1 MNKAGQD
8 VIVKSSDN
16 NPAQGWKVK
25 KGFMMDITKGTTS
38 AQPVTLAATS
48 TDGKTPLAVN
58 GTTEMHITPHAAK
71 GNTKDVVVLGT
82 QRELVMVYL
91 VCVLRSALLEEL
103 IYFHCVNLLPLLMV
117 FTLLSILHA
126 KLETLHL
133 KTFQRPHGNT
143 LLSGLIADH
152 YTRL

>member
-8 VIVKSSDN
+8 VVVKSSDN
-16 NPAQGWKVK
+16 NPAEGWKVK

-48 TDGKTPLAVN
+48 TDGKTPLAMN
-58 GTTEMHITPHAAK
+58 GTTEMQITPHATK

-82 QRELVMVYL
+82 QRELDGVL
-91 VCVLRSALLEEL
+91 CLRSTVYSLRGADIFSLCKLASTSYDL
-103 IYFHCVNLLPLLMV
+103 HPF
-117 FTLLSILHA
+117 SILHV
-126 KLETLHL
+126 KLGTFHL
-133 KTFQRPHGNT
+133 KVVETPRENSLF
-143 LLSGLIADH
+143 SGVIAAH

>member
-48 TDGKTPLAVN
+48 TDSKTPLAVN
-58 GTTEMHITPHAAK
+58 GTTEMHITPHATK

-126 KLETLHL
+126 KLGTLPKNISDASWKHSS
-133 KTFQRPHGNT
+133 FRP
-143 LLSGLIADH
+143 D
-152 YTRL
+152 R